1 MNSTTKKAD
10 TRIQR
15 ENRARIREAALEI
28 FSRKGFHGTTL
39 DQIAKLSSL
48 SKPNLIYYYKSKE
61 DIYLEL
67 FAQLLDQ
74 WLEPLIALNVEGEP
88 IEEILSYVR
97 VKLALSQDKP
107 RESRL
112 FANEVLRG
120 CPRIAWFIAKD
131 LKAVVEEVEAKLQHW
146 MDAGQI
152 APCNPRHL
160 LYSIW
165 AVTQH
170 YADFDSQ
177 IALLEPDPDQI
188 FAEAEIYV
196 EQLFRSILIPKTR
209 DTQ

>member
-1 MNSTTKKAD
+1 MTSETKKPERL

-15 ENRARIREAALEI
+15 ENRTRIREAALEA
-28 FSRKGFHGTTL
+28 FSRNGFRGTTL
-39 DQIAKLSSL
+39 DQIATLSSL

-67 FAQLLDQ
+67 FVSLLDQ
-74 WLEPLIALNVEGEP
+74 WLEPLVALNIEGDP

-97 VKLALSQDKP
+97 VKLALSRDKP

-120 CPRIAWFIAKD
+120 CPRIAWFIKKD
-131 LKAVVEEVEAKLQHW
+131 LKNVVEEVEAKFQHW
-146 MDAGQI
+146 IDEGKI
-152 APCNPRHL
+152 AAINPRHL

-170 YADFDSQ
+170 YADFESQ
-177 IALLEPDPDQI
+177 ITLLQPNKHET

-196 EQLFRSILIPKTR
+196 EQLFRGILTPR
-209 DTQ
+209 NA

>member
-1 MNSTTKKAD
+1 MTPKSNTPD

-15 ENRARIREAALEI
+15 ENRARILESALEE
-28 FSRKGFHGTTL
+28 FSRNGFRGTTL
-39 DQIAKLSSL
+39 DQIAEGAEL
-48 SKPNLIYYYKSKE
+48 SKPNLIYYYNSKE

-74 WLEPLIALNVEGEP
+74 WLEPLIALRIDAEP

-97 VKLALSQDKP
+97 IKLDLSRDKP

-120 CPRIAWFIAKD
+120 CPRISEFIARD
-131 LKAVVEEVEAKLQHW
+131 LKAVVEEVEVKLQHW
-146 MDAGQI
+146 MDTEQI

-160 LYSIW
+160 IYSIW

-177 IALLEPDPDQI
+177 IALLEADSSQTFP
-188 FAEAEIYV
+188 EAEIYV
-196 EQLFRSILIPKTR
+196 ERLFRGILTP
-209 DTQ
+209 